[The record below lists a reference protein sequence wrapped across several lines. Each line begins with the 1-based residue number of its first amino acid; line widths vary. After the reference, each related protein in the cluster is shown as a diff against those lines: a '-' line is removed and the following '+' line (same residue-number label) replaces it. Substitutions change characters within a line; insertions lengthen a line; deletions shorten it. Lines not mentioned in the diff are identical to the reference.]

1 MPDIV
6 ESYRAHA
13 APKWVRES
21 VTRLLNATA
30 PAHVNGLGAIVL
42 TDSASMPRGK
52 THRVSGRKY
61 NKQECRGFYHP
72 PWNGREAWI
81 ELVVD
86 NMVADFPKPLWRV
99 QFMRDLT
106 VSRTLFHEI
115 GHHVH
120 GTVAS
125 AARSSEVA
133 ADKWCERLTGLY
145 FRRRYWYLLPLF
157 RIVGPLFTML
167 LRRLTSRSGGRA
179 SRAADRVR

>member
-13 APKWVRES
+13 APQWVRES
-21 VTRLLNATA
+21 VSRLLNATA
-30 PAHVNGLGAIVL
+30 PEHVIGLAAIVL
-42 TDSASMPRGK
+42 TDSASMKRGK

-61 NKQECRGFYHP
+61 TNRECRGFYHP
-72 PWNGREAWI
+72 QWRGQEAWI

-86 NMVADFPKPLWRV
+86 NMMADFPKPLWRV
-99 QFMRDLT
+99 QFMRDLI

-125 AARSSEVA
+125 AARSSEAA
-133 ADKWCERLTGLY
+133 ADEWRERLTGLY
-145 FRRRYWYLLPLF
+145 FRKRYWYLLPLF
-157 RIVGPLFTML
+157 SVGRLFKT
-167 LRRLTSRSGGRA
+167 LRRLTSRASGRA
-179 SRAADRVR
+179 AARR